1 MRNEL
6 NQHAVEFLYIKK
18 DGRSKTGFSC
28 QYRDPRYGMKE
39 FGETKQYRS
48 LGSDINTAIFTAKR
62 LNAMILPK
70 IVDNRLLDIFETPAL
85 STKSLLL
92 SKWLV
97 TYTNIQ
103 LKKIEVGNLKPNTW
117 RTRKNIIKAITNVHG
132 LMRLNSITTKT
143 IKSFLDSYV
152 SQDKNRMAQ
161 AIRSVYC
168 DIFAE
173 AAGAGEV
180 ESNFN
185 PAKIVKNPVAKV
197 NKSRLSSA
205 QFNLIVKH
213 QKYLSHKCAYLLAL
227 VTAQRRTDLCLLRKC
242 KGDDWDSKMTAY
254 RLNPNHFIDAK
265 SDYGSFAGLVEHAPY
280 SYIENNA
287 LHIFQLKT
295 GKMIKIPLSLK
306 IESLD
311 LDIKQVVEMANV
323 NKESKFVLHHKTARA
338 KNEVGDPLHPDTVSR
353 SFKRAREDAQIKW
366 QGSPATYHEI
376 RSLAERLYREQGID
390 TKALCGHS
398 EQRMTDRYNDLRGSG
413 WLEVKI
419 EY

>member
-6 NQHAVEFLYIKK
+6 NQHGVDFLYIKK
-18 DGRSKTGFSC
+18 DSRSKTGFSC

-92 SKWLV
+92 SKWLEI
-97 TYTNIQ
+97 YTNVQ
-103 LKKIEVGNLKPNTW
+103 LKKIEAGNLKPNTW
-117 RTRKNIIKAITNVHG
+117 KTRKNIIKAINNAHG
-132 LMRLNSITTKT
+132 VMRLNSITTKV

-152 SQDKNRMAQ
+152 VQGKNRMAQ
-161 AIRSVYC
+161 SIRSVYC

-173 AAGAGEV
+173 AAGSGEV

-185 PAKIVKNPVAKV
+185 PAKVVKNPVAKV
-197 NKSRLSSA
+197 EKARLSLN
-205 QFNLIVKH
+205 QFNLIAEH
-213 QKYLSHKCAYLLAL
+213 QKYLPHRCAYLLAL
-227 VTAQRRTDLCLLRKC
+227 VTAQRRTDLCLLRKR
-242 KGDDWDSKMTAY
+242 KGNDWESKMTAY

-265 SDYGSFAGLVEHAPY
+265 NDYGSFAGLVEHAPY
-280 SYIENNA
+280 SYIEDDS
-287 LHIFQLKT
+287 LHVFQLKT
-295 GKMIKIPLSLK
+295 GKMIKIPLTLK

-311 LDIKQVVEMANV
+311 LDIKQVIEMANIS
-323 NKESKFVLHHKTARA
+323 KESEFALHHKTARA
-338 KNEVGDPLHPDTVSR
+338 KNGVGDPLHPDTVSR
-353 SFKRAREDAQIKW
+353 SFKRAREEAQIKW

-376 RSLAERLYREQGID
+376 RSLAERQYREQGID

-398 EQRMTDRYNDLRGSG
+398 EQRMTDRYNDLRGSD
-413 WLEVKI
+413 WLELKI
-419 EY
+419 S